1 MDLVAEIKDR
11 SDNFD
16 FNPSGP
22 SPRDFFRH
30 KRRSET
36 VKPNRNFVDGMEIGS
51 YQLNT
56 ASALSSVFNGNHR
69 RASHTPLLKPIEN
82 EIFAEKKKAL
92 EYQMTNTRDL
102 SLGQNTLE
110 MH

>member
-1 MDLVAEIKDR
+1 MMDLVAEIKDR

-51 YQLNT
+51 Y
-56 ASALSSVFNGNHR
+56 
-69 RASHTPLLKPIEN
+69 
-82 EIFAEKKKAL
+82 
-92 EYQMTNTRDL
+92 
-102 SLGQNTLE
+102 
-110 MH
+110 